1 MGSDSIWKLAGPA
14 LFSVA
19 AVFLAVILLIIF
31 RRFSSL
37 SKSSGARP
45 GNIDLVSLKKKGVLT
60 PEELEQV
67 GKAMLRQMQ
76 KQTEAEKRRQAIA
89 SADDLLLDPE
99 VRRLEALATAAKTEA
114 KRQPVQSA
122 PTVTPAVVSPA
133 MDTPLQGLAASE
145 DYQSIELPL
154 DVQQLLDNGLLSP
167 EEADTIR
174 RRIWQKQQAA
184 QGQ

>member
-37 SKSSGARP
+37 NKSSSPRP
-45 GNIDLVSLKKKGVLT
+45 GNLDLISLRKKGVLT
-60 PEELEQV
+60 PEELEKV

-114 KRQPVQSA
+114 KRHPVQQA
-122 PTVTPAVVSPA
+122 PVP
-133 MDTPLQGLAASE
+133 TPLQKSSALDTPFHESSASE
-145 DYQSIELPL
+145 EYRSVELPL

-167 EEADTIR
+167 EEADNIR